1 MADILVT
8 AFEPFDGWRTNSSQ
22 LCLERLPEFLA
33 PRYDVAMRVY
43 PVDFAA
49 AHEALTCDLQMRPA
63 LAVHLGQMQ
72 RSACLE
78 LEHRACNAGAQRH
91 EPPFVLVLEGPPQY
105 DTQLPVAEWAA
116 RLRGLGVPASAS
128 VDAGRY
134 LCNAVYYWSLHHAA
148 RSAAGHQAVFV
159 HLPLTPDQAAESA
172 TAVPSLPVDVTA
184 QGVAWLIE
192 WFCADRG
199 G

>member
-49 AHEALTCDLQMRPA
+49 AQQALSHDLQMRPA

-72 RSACLE
+72 RSGSLE
-78 LEHRACNAGAQRH
+78 LEQRACNVGAQRN
-91 EPPFVLVLEGPPQY
+91 EPPFVLVPEGPPQY
-105 DTQLPVAEWAA
+105 DTRLPVAEWVG
-116 RLRGLGVPASAS
+116 RLRAAGLPVSAS
-128 VDAGRY
+128 QDAGRY

-159 HLPLTPDQAAESA
+159 HLPLTPEQAAESA
-172 TAVPSLPVDVTA
+172 TTVPSLPVDVA
-184 QGVAWLIE
+184 ARGVAWLIE

-199 G
+199 A